1 MDKLRFGTAGIP
13 ITTEDRNTLNG
24 VKQVRNLGLDAMELE
39 FVHSVNVSDAMAP
52 NVKKIAED
60 NDVVLTCHGQ
70 YFVNLNA
77 LEKEK
82 KEASIQRILKAA
94 RVLQKCGAY
103 SLTYHMAYYIKQDP
117 KIVYETVKKNMKRIL
132 EVFKQEGIKLWLR
145 PEYTGKQSQFGDL
158 KEVIKISQE
167 LDQVLPCI
175 DYGHYH
181 ARYGGGNNDIKAFRT
196 LLEEMEKGLGKEAL
210 KNMHIQIA
218 GINYTEKGERNHL
231 NLKESDLNYKDILKT
246 WKEFNI
252 KGVVIAETPNI
263 EGDALLLQKMYKSL

>member
-103 SLTYHMAYYIKQDP
+103 SLTYHMAYYMKQDP

-132 EVFKQEGIKLWLR
+132 EVFKQEGIKLWL
-145 PEYTGKQSQFGDL
+145 PWSNITGAD
-158 KEVIKISQE
+158 
-167 LDQVLPCI
+167 DVL
-175 DYGHYH
+175 
-181 ARYGGGNNDIKAFRT
+181 ANFVA
-196 LLEEMEKGLGKEAL
+196 
-210 KNMHIQIA
+210 
-218 GINYTEKGERNHL
+218 
-231 NLKESDLNYKDILKT
+231 S
-246 WKEFNI
+246 
-252 KGVVIAETPNI
+252 
-263 EGDALLLQKMYKSL
+263 